1 MGVDVPFDSS
11 VDSLVDLP
19 AVVPVATQRGVRL
32 LAQGLP
38 GLAEPLDPQALAAVH
53 PLWASDVAALGPWRL
68 EQGLA
73 WTPVSQAAASVDAPA
88 GADIWVCG
96 PCASTMDVARK
107 LLTRGWLGAAGQAWG
122 SVVAPVQTSGRGQ
135 LRRIWLSAPGNL
147 QATVVMPPAP
157 GLWNDLRP
165 LVLGHLLA
173 EALEGVCNGVRVKW
187 PNDLLLND
195 RKIGGILVEE
205 RPGSILAG
213 LGLNLAWAPREEDLR
228 AGHCVAAGAFPALP
242 GVSGI
247 LGLWRM
253 LVNRLETGYVNALE
267 TFTPSEFLMIF
278 QSRLAWMGRRVL
290 VCEGASVR
298 YEARIRG
305 VSGQGELVLD
315 RDGREI
321 LLLAGDVT
329 PL

>member
-1 MGVDVPFDSS
+1 MSVDAPVDSS
-11 VDSLVDLP
+11 VALTP
-19 AVVPVATQRGVRL
+19 AAPSAETRGVRL

-38 GLAEPLDPQALAAVH
+38 GLAEPLDPQALSAVH
-53 PLWASDVAALGPWRL
+53 PLWAADVAALEPWRL
-68 EQGLA
+68 DDGLA
-73 WTPVSQAAASVDAPA
+73 WVPVAQAEGVSGARA

-96 PCASTMDVARK
+96 PCASTMDVARE
-107 LLTRGWLGAAGQAWG
+107 LLRVGLLGASGQAFG
-122 SVVAPVQTSGRGQ
+122 SVVAPVQTGGRGQ
-135 LRRIWLSAPGNL
+135 LRRTWLSVPGNL
-147 QATVVMPPAP
+147 QATLVMPPAP

-173 EALEGVCNGVRVKW
+173 EALEDVCGGVCVKW

-213 LGLNLAWAPREEDLR
+213 LGLNLVWAPRDEDLR
-228 AGHCVAAGAFPALP
+228 AGHCVAAGIFPAP
-242 GVSGI
+242 TGDSGP
-247 LGLWRM
+247 LGLWRT
-253 LVNRLETGYVNALE
+253 LVKRLETGYINALE

-315 RDGREI
+315 RDGREV